1 MPRKSSGQGLIVVLC
16 PYCRKYFS
24 LYDLSSKHDREKY
37 SGSPLPRKQLSQ
49 YDVKISKNGIVR
61 CPFCGAPLNIR
72 PRKFLV
78 MPIKK
83 FREIA
88 YIDRESR
95 TVIFYK
101 DVISKMFPE
110 VFVNV
115 TGAPSTIPEADLS
128 LEKQN
133 ETVDN

>member
-1 MPRKSSGQGLIVVLC
+1 MPRKPSGQGLIVVLC

-37 SGSPLPRKQLSQ
+37 SGSPLPRKHLSQ
-49 YDVKISKNGIVR
+49 YDVRISEDGIVK
-61 CPFCGAPLNIR
+61 CPFCGAPLSIR

-83 FREIA
+83 FKEIA

-101 DVISKMFPE
+101 DVIAKMFPE
-110 VFVNV
+110 VFSNV
-115 TGAPSTIPEADLS
+115 TGVPTSIAEADVS
-128 LEKQN
+128 LE
-133 ETVDN
+133 EHGESTDS